1 MIGFLTNIGIFSL
14 PVTISLVVIFGVI
27 AIVFGILYWKL
38 EYQPQKKQRQHNAFE
53 QQTHKTTVWEAFK
66 NNKYFIMFA
75 IVTVCFIASLLVLLH
90 NVVESPLL

>member
-1 MIGFLTNIGIFSL
+1 MIGFLTNIGTLSL
-14 PVTISLVVIFGVI
+14 PVAISLVVIFGVL

-38 EYQPQKKQRQHNAFE
+38 EYQPRKKNANIMLLNNKRIK
-53 QQTHKTTVWEAFK
+53 QSVWEAFK

-90 NVVESPLL
+90 NVIESPLL